1 MRAWLVDEVGQ
12 LQRSIQALAASWS
25 EALKA
30 GNHRKANSKNAA
42 ISKVA
47 RRLRKDKRLSESVLG
62 PLLGDAD
69 PSVRLMASV
78 HSLDLG
84 IRLQQAEQVLE
95 EIANNPNIPVIRL
108 MARIGLANWRK
119 SEGKASLVSDKGS
132 G

>member
-1 MRAWLVDEVGQ
+1 MDEVGH
-12 LQRSIQALAASWS
+12 LQRSIQELAASWS

-47 RRLRKDKRLSESVLG
+47 RRFSKDKRLGESVLIA
-62 PLLGDAD
+62 LLGAAD

-78 HSLDLG
+78 HALDLG
-84 IRLQQAEQVLE
+84 IRPQQAEQVLA

-108 MARIGLANWRK
+108 MAKINLADWRK
-119 SEGKASLVSDKGS
+119 TEGRASLAPDEGS